1 MHAFSSTSHRRAG
14 PWQRHLLAL
23 GIQGACLLMAQ
34 TALAQQGNPPA
45 EQPKTQAQT
54 QSTQAQSTQ
63 AQQAEAKR
71 AAAEA
76 AAPTLPTV
84 QVTATADLE
93 PGASTRIEAGRWS
106 RPTAWPT

>member
-1 MHAFSSTSHRRAG
+1 MHAFSSSSHRRAG

-54 QSTQAQSTQ
+54 QSTQAQ
-63 AQQAEAKR
+63 QAEAKR

-84 QVTATADLE
+84 QVTL
-93 PGASTRIEAGRWS
+93 
-106 RPTAWPT
+106 